1 MTNRRSETRFATDGK
16 AEVVVPRRLRR
27 SENKPATVCDVSK
40 SGLRIRLSSQMHE
53 GAEITIHMGDLLVT
67 AEVRR
72 CTKIAPDLFE
82 VGLRINDLQ
91 VQAGP
96 TQSRVWHM
104 GPAQTAAPAAAA
116 TAPAAATAKAS

>member
-16 AEVVVPRRLRR
+16 AEVLVPRRLRR

-72 CTKIAPDLFE
+72 CTKIGPELFE

-91 VQAGP
+91 VQSNPAH
-96 TQSRVWHM
+96 SRVWHM
-104 GPAQTAAPAAAA
+104 GPAMPQTAAPATAA
-116 TAPAAATAKAS
+116 TAATAKAS